1 MVSHLVLRLSRKV
14 KSCIPHASPLQS
26 ILITVIVALLTMTVL
41 STTKAVQCKS
51 NRQILFHWVLS
62 WLAKFFSELKPIS
75 FRQSLCCLAFSGHHI
90 FVSCAVV
97 SVGTFVFACTSV
109 KMSFSRLISNSSR
122 LILKSLV
129 LAEFVASERNLL
141 SVSVIVKSAL
151 EYLPHEH
158 NCVTA
163 LEYDCCMA

>member
-51 NRQILFHWVLS
+51 NWQILFHWVLS
-62 WLAKFFSELKPIS
+62 WLAKFFFRAQAYIFPTKSLLFSS
-75 FRQSLCCLAFSGHHI
+75 FRASYLRQLCCCISWHFCI
-90 FVSCAVV
+90 CM
-97 SVGTFVFACTSV
+97 CTSV
-109 KMSFSRLISNSSR
+109 KMSFSGLISSSGR

-141 SVSVIVKSAL
+141 SVSVLSTL